1 MTRFAGV
8 ALLVIGIVLVVWG
21 ANASQSF
28 SSDMSTF
35 FTGAVTNKAMVMIV
49 GGALAVVA
57 GASVAFSQRG
67 KRV

>member
-8 ALLVIGIVLVVWG
+8 ALLVVGIVLVVWG

-28 SSDMSTF
+28 SSDVSKF
-35 FTGAVTNKAMVMIV
+35 FTGAVTNKAMLMIV

-57 GASVAFSQRG
+57 GASVAFTQRG
-67 KRV
+67 KRA

>member
-8 ALLVIGIVLVVWG
+8 ALLVVGIVLVVWG

-28 SSDMSTF
+28 SSDVSKF

-57 GASVAFSQRG
+57 GASVAFTQRG
-67 KRV
+67 KRA